1 MRKRLVALLVPVLL
15 AVAGCT
21 DAGPENA
28 SRTRDE
34 AAQSRPSP
42 FADCS
47 GLTTDRPSAPPATG
61 TAAATP
67 AAAGAASATP
77 AATGTAAAG
86 TPLPELTLAC
96 FTGGAP
102 VELHQI
108 RGPAVLNLWAS
119 WCAPCRAELPA
130 FQRLSERAEGQL
142 TVVGVN
148 MRDTRSGAQSIGE
161 DFGVRFP
168 SLIDQGEALQR
179 SLGRKA
185 IPMTILVDANSR
197 IQHVDVSGALDDA
210 RLAELVRVHLGVV
223 VPE

>member
-1 MRKRLVALLVPVLL
+1 MRRRLVALLVPALL

-47 GLTTDRPSAPPATG
+47 GLTTDRPSAPAATG
-61 TAAATP
+61 TTA
-67 AAAGAASATP
+67 ATP
-77 AATGTAAAG
+77 AATGTASATPAAAG

-102 VELHQI
+102 VELRQI

-185 IPMTILVDANSR
+185 IPMTVLVDANSQIR
-197 IQHVDVSGALDDA
+197 HVDVSGALDDA

>member
-1 MRKRLVALLVPVLL
+1 MRKRLVALLVPALL
-15 AVAGCT
+15 ALAGCT
-21 DAGPENA
+21 DAGPENPP
-28 SRTRDE
+28 RTRDE

-47 GLTTDRPSAPPATG
+47 GLTTDRPSAPPAT
-61 TAAATP
+61 P
-67 AAAGAASATP
+67 IAAGTASATP
-77 AATGTAAAG
+77 AAAG

-102 VELHQI
+102 VDLRQI
-108 RGPAVLNLWAS
+108 RGPAVINLWAS

-185 IPMTILVDANSR
+185 IPMTVLVDANSR
-197 IQHVDVSGALDDA
+197 IRHVDVSGALDDA
-210 RLAELVRVHLGVV
+210 RLAELVRVHLGVA

>member
-1 MRKRLVALLVPVLL
+1 MRKRLVALLVPALL

-34 AAQSRPSP
+34 AAQRRPSP

-47 GLTTDRPSAPPATG
+47 GLTTDRPSAPPAP
-61 TAAATP
+61 P
-67 AAAGAASATP
+67 AAAGTASAPP
-77 AATGTAAAG
+77 APAG

-102 VELHQI
+102 VDLHQI

-185 IPMTILVDANSR
+185 IPMTVLVDANSQIR
-197 IQHVDVSGALDDA
+197 HVDVSGALDDA
-210 RLAELVRVHLGVV
+210 RLAELVRVHLGVA

>member
-1 MRKRLVALLVPVLL
+1 VRTRLVALLVPALL

-21 DAGPENA
+21 GTGPENTPV
-28 SRTRDE
+28 TRDE

-47 GLTTDRPSAPPATG
+47 GLTADRPSAP
-61 TAAATP
+61 
-67 AAAGAASATP
+67 SATP
-77 AATGTAAAG
+77 APGG
-86 TPLPELTLAC
+86 TPLPELTLTC
-96 FTGGAP
+96 FTGGAS
-102 VELHQI
+102 VDLHQL
-108 RGPAVLNLWAS
+108 RGPAVINLWAS

-168 SLIDQGEALQR
+168 ILIDQGEALQR
-179 SLGRKA
+179 ALERKA
-185 IPMTILVDANSR
+185 IPMTVLVDANSQ

-210 RLAELVRVHLGVV
+210 RLAELVGVHLSVA

>member
-1 MRKRLVALLVPVLL
+1 MRKRLVALLVPALL

-28 SRTRDE
+28 PRTRDE

-47 GLTTDRPSAPPATG
+47 GLTTDRPSAPPATP
-61 TAAATP
+61 TAAGT
-67 AAAGAASATP
+67 ASATP
-77 AATGTAAAG
+77 AAAG

-102 VELHQI
+102 VDLHQI
-108 RGPAVLNLWAS
+108 RGPAVINLWAS

-185 IPMTILVDANSR
+185 IPMTVLVDANSR
-197 IQHVDVSGALDDA
+197 IRHVDVSGALDDA
-210 RLAELVRVHLGVV
+210 RLAELVRVHLGVA

>member
-1 MRKRLVALLVPVLL
+1 MRKWLVALAVPAVL

-21 DAGPENA
+21 DAGPEPA
-28 SRTRDE
+28 PITRDE

-47 GLTTDRPSAPPATG
+47 GLTTDRPSAPPT
-61 TAAATP
+61 TP
-67 AAAGAASATP
+67 APG
-77 AATGTAAAG
+77 G
-86 TPLPELTLAC
+86 TPLPELTLTC

-102 VELHQI
+102 VDLRQI
-108 RGPAVLNLWAS
+108 QGPAVINLWAS

-168 SLIDQGEALQR
+168 SLIDQGESLQR
-179 SLGRKA
+179 ALGRKA
-185 IPMTILVDANSR
+185 IPMTVLVDANSQIR
-197 IQHVDVSGALDDA
+197 HVDVSGALDDA
-210 RLAELVRVHLGVV
+210 RLAELVRVHLGVA

>member
-1 MRKRLVALLVPVLL
+1 MRKRLVALLVPALL

-21 DAGPENA
+21 DAGPEQA
-28 SRTRDE
+28 PSTRDE
-34 AAQSRPSP
+34 VAQSRPSP

-47 GLTTDRPSAPPATG
+47 GLTTDQPSAPPAT
-61 TAAATP
+61 P
-67 AAAGAASATP
+67 APG
-77 AATGTAAAG
+77 G
-86 TPLPELTLAC
+86 TPLPELTLPC

-102 VELHQI
+102 VDLHQI
-108 RGPAVLNLWAS
+108 QGPAVINLWAS

-130 FQRLSERAEGQL
+130 FQRLSEQAEGQL

-179 SLGRKA
+179 ALGRKA
-185 IPMTILVDANSR
+185 IPMTVLVDANSR
-197 IQHVDVSGALDDA
+197 IRHVDVSGALDDA
-210 RLAELVRVHLGVV
+210 RLAELVRVHLGVA